1 MNILVSGCA
10 GFIGYHMCEYL
21 CLKYPKNKIIGFD
34 NINNFFLINLKKKRL
49 KILRSYRNFYFSKID
64 LVDKKRLSDL
74 FKKNQIDIVFHF
86 AAQAGV
92 RDSIKNPQSYY
103 DSNFEGYINIIKLS
117 KDYNIKKFIFASSS
131 SVYGD
136 QKKYPINEK
145 ANIIPKN
152 IYSATKKFNEDI
164 AEDISKISNMKI
176 IGLRFFTVYGKFG
189 RPDML
194 IFKFIHSLNNFKKFN
209 LYNKG
214 KNYRDYTHI
223 EDVIEILNKIM
234 KFKTEKKFEIFN
246 VCSNKPIDTNKVVK
260 FISKYLN
267 FKPNLN
273 LTKRNNIEVLR
284 THGDNSKILK
294 LIKYKIKKN
303 IYKELPKIIDW
314 YQKNK
319 IWKLKN

>member
-1 MNILVSGCA
+1 MHKA
-10 GFIGYHMCEYL
+10 EY
-21 CLKYPKNKIIGFD
+21 
-34 NINNFFLINLKKKRL
+34 NINIFTNHPKGKSPMSLE
-49 KILRSYRNFYFSKID
+49 
-64 LVDKKRLSDL
+64 
-74 FKKNQIDIVFHF
+74 
-86 AAQAGV
+86 
-92 RDSIKNPQSYY
+92 
-103 DSNFEGYINIIKLS
+103 SN
-117 KDYNIKKFIFASSS
+117 
-131 SVYGD
+131 
-136 QKKYPINEK
+136 
-145 ANIIPKN
+145 
-152 IYSATKKFNEDI
+152 
-164 AEDISKISNMKI
+164 
-176 IGLRFFTVYGKFG
+176 
-189 RPDML
+189 
-194 IFKFIHSLNNFKKFN
+194 
-209 LYNKG
+209 G

>member
-21 CLKYPKNKIIGFD
+21 CVRYPRIKIIGFD
-34 NINNFFLINLKKKRL
+34 NINNFYSINLKKKRL
-49 KILRSYRNFYFSKID
+49 KKLKSYSNFYFTKVD
-64 LVDKKRLSDL
+64 LMDKKKLSNL
-74 FKKNQIDIVFHF
+74 FKKNQIDRVFHF

-92 RDSIKNPQSYY
+92 RDSIKNPKPYY
-103 DSNFEGYINIIKLS
+103 DSNFEGFINIIKLS
-117 KDYNIKKFIFASSS
+117 KEYNIKKFIFASSS

-145 ANIIPKN
+145 ADIIPKN

-164 AEDISKISNMKI
+164 AEDISQISNMKI
-176 IGLRFFTVYGKFG
+176 IGLRFFTVYGEFG

-194 IFKFIHSLNNFKKFN
+194 IFKFLHSLISFKKFN
-209 LYNKG
+209 LYNNG

-223 EDVIEILNKIM
+223 EDVIEIVHKIM
-234 KFKTEKKFEIFN
+234 TLKIKKKFEIFN
-246 VCSNKPIDTNKVVK
+246 ICSNKPIDTNKVVR

-267 FKPNLN
+267 IKPNLN
-273 LTKRNNIEVLR
+273 LTKRNKIEVLK

-294 LIKYKIKKN
+294 LTKYKIKKN

-314 YQKNK
+314 YQKNN
-319 IWKLKN
+319 IWKLKH